1 MFINHSMNVVISE
14 NSSFISA
21 PGRKVAE
28 EYAILL
34 ISLSIDN
41 KVVFHNG
48 VWNVEVSSA
57 DLEKAVEEI
66 NNYESDGRIERLVS
80 RFDHIRFQKL
90 NYLYFFSFLI
100 ALATF
105 HVVVYSYPELGL
117 IKAGR
122 SSASAITDGH
132 FYRAVT
138 ALTLHADLKHL
149 LSNIFFGG
157 IAVFS
162 LATLI
167 GTGYSWFLFLLS
179 GTFGNILNA
188 YFYGSAHNSIGAS
201 TAVFGVVGVLAGLQ
215 FLSRFREK
223 KTYAWIPFAAAV
235 GLLAMLGSSE
245 KTDIMAHLF
254 GFVSGIPL
262 GFLLGWILSK
272 IQIPGKFSQF
282 LIFVVTCAVFV
293 LSWMKAVA

>member
-1 MFINHSMNVVISE
+1 MMVILE
-14 NSSFISA
+14 NTSFISA

-41 KVVFHNG
+41 KVVFHDG
-48 VWNVEVSSA
+48 VWNIEVRSE
-57 DLEKAVEEI
+57 DLEKAVAEI
-66 NNYESDGRIERLVS
+66 NSYESNGRIERPEN
-80 RFDHIRFQKL
+80 RFDHIRFQRL
-90 NYLYFFSFLI
+90 NYLYFFSFLL
-100 ALATF
+100 ALAAF
-105 HVVVYSYPELGL
+105 HAFVYSLPELSL
-117 IKAGR
+117 IRAGR

-162 LATLI
+162 LATLT
-167 GTGYSWFLFLLS
+167 GTGYSWLMFLLS
-179 GTFGNILNA
+179 GFFGNVLNA

-215 FLSRFREK
+215 FFSKFREK
-223 KTYAWIPFAAAV
+223 KTYAWIPFAAAL

-262 GFLLGWILSK
+262 GFLTGLVFSK
-272 IQIPGKFSQF
+272 IKIPGRFSQF
-282 LIFVVTCAVFV
+282 LIFLATCAVFI
-293 LSWMKAVA
+293 LSWMKAL